1 MRPVKRWGWRH
12 PARVPCFGV
21 TPPDAAFSREGTA
34 TGLSSAVEAIG
45 AGIVT
50 LLKRGCGREARDALR
65 GVALNACIVLAAM
78 LTHMGP
84 SSLGVGNS

>member
-1 MRPVKRWGWRH
+1 MIEAREALGVEAPSARPLLWCHATRSS
-12 PARVPCFGV
+12 PL
-21 TPPDAAFSREGTA
+21 EGTA